1 MENIEISLEQKEK
14 YVEMVKECRTM
25 IKSGK
30 YTQCPCPKKKC
41 EWHGKCFECVLLHRV
56 NQDHVPCCLHPMLR
70 NKIKELAKVAEMITE
85 PKPLTPGEYWDYVNE
100 VCPNSDD
107 E

>member
-1 MENIEISLEQKEK
+1 
-14 YVEMVKECRTM
+14 
-25 IKSGK
+25 
-30 YTQCPCPKKKC
+30 
-41 EWHGKCFECVLLHRV
+41 
-56 NQDHVPCCLHPMLR
+56 
-70 NKIKELAKVAEMITE
+70 MITE